1 MDPDD
6 IALLTLDEEGRPS
19 VQLGEITFEV
29 EHEQEDRH
37 GIGSTLTH
45 VGNILPF
52 PSREANISY
61 REAEGHMK
69 TREQETLNGAK
80 NLVQTVAALPVN
92 RRRPIS
98 TAPEYAKHPVCGHDM
113 DDTIKYTSRPT
124 HAILDEKT
132 GYARYNELIA
142 CPHCTEDVR
151 RSRDSRRATRAIEQL
166 FGGANI
172 PSYAEEW
179 NFETLPSAMEKG
191 AVDTMIDYT
200 RISIERMG
208 RGKAGVNVFLYGE
221 PGSGKT
227 GLAISALHWY
237 MEAGLACFLICMPD
251 YFRLVYR
258 GMNKNAPP
266 ELTRLEESAM
276 DVPVLVMDDFSSENP
291 TPDTLKRIFLMIER
305 RTAKGL
311 TTIITSNNE
320 LEVLE
325 HYWYMPNL
333 SEEVQQQ
340 SGRILR
346 RLRERFKTVYVAP
359 WGETK

>member
-1 MDPDD
+1 MMDADEM
-6 IALLTLDEEGRPS
+6 ALNTLDGAGQPD
-19 VQLGEITFEV
+19 VQPGGITFEV
-29 EHEQEDRH
+29 EHEPEHR
-37 GIGSTLTH
+37 GGFGSPLTRI
-45 VGNILPF
+45 GNILPF
-52 PSREANISY
+52 PLQVRNISV
-61 REAEGHMK
+61 REAEAPMK
-69 TREQETLNGAK
+69 TRERGTPDAAEK
-80 NLVQTVAALPVN
+80 RVRTVTALPLNIQGSMLTTPV
-92 RRRPIS
+92 
-98 TAPEYAKHPVCGHDM
+98 YAKHPVCGHDM
-113 DDTIKYTSRPT
+113 DETIKYTSRPA

-151 RSRDSRRATRAIEQL
+151 RSRNTRHATRAIEQL

-179 NFETLPSAMEKG
+179 NFETVPSAMEKG
-191 AVDTMIDYT
+191 AVDTVIDYT
-200 RISIERMG
+200 TTSIERMG
-208 RGKAGVNVFLYGE
+208 KGKAGINVFLYGE

-227 GLAISALHWY
+227 SLAISALRRY

-258 GMNKNAPP
+258 GMNKDAPP
-266 ELTRLEESAM
+266 ELARLEESAM

-291 TPDTLKRIFLMIER
+291 TQDTLKRIFLMIER

-346 RLRERFKTVYVAP
+346 RLHERFKAVYVAP
-359 WGETK
+359 WEK